1 LTTLIALVV
10 AGFLSTNLLAA
21 MLLGGI
27 TTALFVIWSKSRRWR
42 ANWPGVASIAFS
54 TLFLGATCLFGLTTV
69 YGGLATL
76 GVIQPTPSPQSSV
89 ANARASAASPS
100 LVTATATP
108 TPATPRA
115 TMSPTPSP
123 TAVLGRAPTGPIT
136 YATVV
141 RVVDGD
147 TIRVEID
154 GKEYP
159 VRYIG
164 IDTPETV
171 DPRKP
176 VQWMGPEASA
186 ANERLVDGQ
195 QVVLEK
201 DVSEVD
207 RYDRLLRYIWLEQPT
222 GWLLVNLE
230 LVRTGYAHSS
240 SYPPDVKYQDL
251 FRQAEAQAREAE
263 LGLWSETPS
272 PSPTASPTP
281 ERTAA
286 PTPKPTAASTP
297 KPAPT
302 ASARQ
307 TPAPTVAPT
316 PKPALVSVCGGNM
329 DAPGND
335 NYAENLNGEYV
346 VICNAGGKR
355 ADLTG
360 WRVQDQGPNFT
371 YTFPSFSLAA
381 GAKVTLFSGSGTNS
395 ATRLYWG
402 RTYGAVWNNDGDC
415 ASLIS
420 SSGTLV
426 NKRCF

>member
-1 LTTLIALVV
+1 MVIALVV
-10 AGFLSTNLLAA
+10 AGFISTDLFAA

-27 TTALFVIWSKSRRWR
+27 TTALFLVWSKSRSRR
-42 ANWPGVASIAFS
+42 ANWPGMASIAFS
-54 TLFLGATCLFGLTTV
+54 TLLLGATGLFGLTTV

-76 GVIQPTPSPQSSV
+76 GVIQPSPPPEPPV
-89 ANARASAASPS
+89 ANATLAASPS
-100 LVTATATP
+100 LAVPTATPVAATPTATAAP
-108 TPATPRA
+108 T
-115 TMSPTPSP
+115 SSPSP
-123 TAVLGRAPTGPIT
+123 VFGRAPTGPIT

-147 TIRVEID
+147 TIRVELN
-154 GKEYP
+154 GAEYP

-186 ANERLVDGQ
+186 ANERLVGGQ

-207 RYDRLLRYIWLEQPT
+207 RYDRLLRYVWLEQPT
-222 GWLLVNLE
+222 GWVLVNLE

-263 LGLWSETPS
+263 VGLWSETPT

-281 ERTAA
+281 KRTAA
-286 PTPKPTAASTP
+286 PTT

-302 ASARQ
+302 ATARQ
-307 TPAPTVAPT
+307 TPAPTVAPS
-316 PKPALVSVCGGNM
+316 PKPASISVCGGNM

-346 VICNAGGKR
+346 VICNTGGKR

-360 WRVQDQGPNFT
+360 WRIQDEGPNFK
-371 YTFPSFSLAA
+371 YIFPSFSLAA
-381 GAKVTLFSGSGTNS
+381 GAKVTLYSGTGTNS
-395 ATRLYWG
+395 STRLYWN
-402 RTYGAVWNNDGDC
+402 RTHGAVWNNDGDC

-420 SSGTLV
+420 SGGKLV
-426 NKRCF
+426 DKRCF